1 MMNVYAGNTRRH
13 QIGERW
19 NCLNIIKSTTEMQLL
34 VYMFRTVD
42 LLLKSSFDTYP
53 IHCSVLL
60 FFAVGSVVAMLVFVV
75 VVAVAA
81 VVAALRA
88 SRKQSMY
95 SSSLASVLENSVA
108 GL

>member
-1 MMNVYAGNTRRH
+1 VYTGNIGRH
-13 QIGERW
+13 HIEEQW
-19 NCLNIIKSTTEMQLL
+19 KCLNTIKSTAEMQLL
-34 VYMFRTVD
+34 VYIVGLLTV
-42 LLLKSSFDTYP
+42 LKSSFDTYP
-53 IHCSVLL
+53 THCSVLL
-60 FFAVGSVVAMLVFVV
+60 SFAVASVVAMLVFV

-95 SSSLASVLENSVA
+95 SSSLASVLGNSVA